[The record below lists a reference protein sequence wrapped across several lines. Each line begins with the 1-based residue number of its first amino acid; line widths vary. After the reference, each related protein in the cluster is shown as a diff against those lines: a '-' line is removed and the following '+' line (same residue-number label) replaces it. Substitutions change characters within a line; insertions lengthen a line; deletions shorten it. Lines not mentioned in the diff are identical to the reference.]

1 MADLA
6 LFNDHFQNHRRYSVP
21 KADLII
27 ADIPYNTG
35 TNAYGSNPQWY
46 VDGDNTKGQSE
57 FAGKQFF
64 DTDKD
69 FRISEFMHFTSRM
82 LKKEP
87 KETGQA
93 GCMIVFCA
101 FDQQMELIEEAK
113 KYGFARYIN
122 LVFRKNFSP
131 QVLKANMRIVGNAEY
146 GVLLYRDKLP
156 KFNNRGR
163 MIFNVMDWV
172 RDNET
177 PKVHPT
183 QKPVRLLEQ
192 LIEIFTDPGD
202 VVIDPVAGS
211 GVTLL
216 AAANLGRRG
225 FGFEIKKEYCRAFE
239 EKIIPAVATQLPV
252 WENPLRGTQQ
262 AFELASSAGR
272 VEAGWKE

>member
-101 FDQQMELIEEAK
+101 FDQQMELIEAGK
-113 KYGFARYIN
+113 KYGFNRYIN

-146 GVLLYRDKLP
+146 GVLLYREKLP
-156 KFNNRGR
+156 KFNNNGR
-163 MIFNVMDWV
+163 MVMNVMDWV
-172 RDNET
+172 RDTVT

-183 QKPVRLLEQ
+183 QKPVQLLERMVE
-192 LIEIFTDPGD
+192 LFTDPGD

-216 AAANLGRRG
+216 AAANMGRRG

-239 EKIIPAVATQLPV
+239 EKIVPAVSSQLIL
-252 WENPLRGTQQ
+252 WEQTPRADTSQHL
-262 AFELASSAGR
+262 
-272 VEAGWKE
+272 EAIV